1 LNFQDAEKTYRD
13 LKQQH
18 AAEKLTDEDFE
29 AEVAKLSHQDAQG
42 HWWQLGVETGEWY
55 MHDGQQWNKA
65 KPPIAPVAPAAPPPA
80 PVPPAAPVTPA
91 APTSTRVPP
100 VASTPAPVASASQ
113 KDTRDSVL
121 PARRRRVAP
130 AGSGDGNRLPTPTL
144 IGIIAFVAVVA
155 LLFVV
160 GGCFVINAMLGG
172 IATARATT
180 TPTRLPTLTV
190 QVPTDTPLPPP
201 TIEVTATEQVT
212 PTLAAAKPT
221 ATKKPAP
228 TPTGPTATATLNVP
242 PGVYVTNIETI
253 PAKVNLGDTIGF
265 KVSFL
270 NTTGSI
276 QTYNWYVKWY
286 QCPEQCQDF
295 KHSQGETLQMNSN
308 VAPGTSSL
316 STSQNITLRTGISC
330 DLIAIA
336 NYVDP
341 VNQLPTP
348 FQATKD
354 NGHFSF
360 TPCQ

>member
-1 LNFQDAEKTYRD
+1 MNFQDAEKTYRD

-29 AEVAKLSHQDAQG
+29 AQVAKLLHQDAQG

-55 MHDGQQWNKA
+55 MHDGQKWNKA
-65 KPPIAPVAPAAPPPA
+65 KPPPAPVALAVPPPA
-80 PVPPAAPVTPA
+80 PVALAAPPPPADSVA
-91 APTSTRVPP
+91 AAEGGAAQKNTR
-100 VASTPAPVASASQ
+100 A
-113 KDTRDSVL
+113 SVL
-121 PARRRRVAP
+121 PARRERVAP
-130 AGSGDGNRLPTPTL
+130 AGRDNGKGLPTPTL

-155 LLFVV
+155 MLIVV
-160 GGCFVINAMLGG
+160 GGYFVISGVLGG
-172 IATARATT
+172 RATARATT
-180 TPTRLPTLTV
+180 TPTRSLALLPTLTLA
-190 QVPTDTPLPPP
+190 VPIDTPLPPP
-201 TIEVTATEQVT
+201 TIEVTA
-212 PTLAAAKPT
+212 TLAAAKPT

-228 TPTGPTATATLNVP
+228 PTPAGPTATATVNVP
-242 PGVYVTNIETI
+242 PGVYVTNLETI
-253 PAKVNLGDTIGF
+253 PAKVNLGDMIGF

-276 QTYNWYVKWY
+276 QTYNWFVKVY

-295 KHSQGETLQMNSN
+295 KHSHGETLQTNSN
-308 VAPGTSSL
+308 LATGTL
-316 STSQNITLRTGISC
+316 ALFTSQNINLRTGISC

-336 NYVDP
+336 TYVDP

-360 TPCQ
+360 TPCN